1 MLHTNKLTSEIITAA
16 YKEAVSRKNEYFVPE
31 HLLFAALYFDKS
43 KKILDTL
50 DVDIKELEND
60 LFRFFDEKLPVLDE
74 ADPIESDDLLK
85 IFDMT
90 ANHSI
95 SCGKDEIDIGDL
107 LASIFLLENSFAKYF
122 LEKQG
127 VTRLDLLNVISHSDN
142 DLEEETEPTVKE
154 KIDDKKLSFLEKY
167 TINLTEKAKNNEID
181 PLIGRD
187 KILRRTMQ
195 VLIRRLKNN
204 PVHTGEPGVGKTAIT
219 EGLARLIV
227 EDKVPKQ
234 LKNTEI
240 YYLDL
245 AGLLA
250 GTKYRGDFEERLKK
264 VLNLLE
270 EKENAIVY
278 IDEIHNLVGAGATS
292 GSTMDASNILKP
304 YLLSGRL
311 KFIGSTTDDEY
322 KKYFSKDNALNRR
335 FQKIDVAEPSI
346 DESIEILQGLKERYE
361 EHHNVVYTDEALKSA
376 VKLSA
381 KYINDKFLPDKAI
394 DVIDEAG
401 AKSRL
406 DSDTDETINITDRH
420 IEDTV
425 SLMVSV
431 PKETISESEI
441 EKLKELD
448 KKLANDIFGQD
459 EAINTVVQAIRRSR
473 AGFNTHDKPVASLLF
488 VGPTGVGKTEL
499 SKRLAHHLG
508 IPLIRFDMSEY
519 QEKHSVARLIGAPP
533 GYVGYEE
540 GGLLTDA
547 IRKSP
552 YSILLLDEI
561 EKAHSDIYNI
571 LLQAMDYGNIT
582 DNNGRN
588 ADLRNLILIMTSNA
602 GAKEVGKSTVG
613 FSSSPVGNEA
623 MVKKIEDIF
632 NPEFRNRLDAVV
644 SFNPLN
650 IEMAKLI
657 TAKSLNEFKELLL
670 KKNIELSIDES
681 VINYFAEKVMDS
693 IYGAREIHRL
703 IQNEVKDE
711 FIELSLFG
719 ELKNGGKASLSAENS
734 EIKITVN

>member
-60 LFRFFDEKLPVLDE
+60 LIRFFDEKLPVLDE

-142 DLEEETEPTVKE
+142 DLEEETEPKVKE